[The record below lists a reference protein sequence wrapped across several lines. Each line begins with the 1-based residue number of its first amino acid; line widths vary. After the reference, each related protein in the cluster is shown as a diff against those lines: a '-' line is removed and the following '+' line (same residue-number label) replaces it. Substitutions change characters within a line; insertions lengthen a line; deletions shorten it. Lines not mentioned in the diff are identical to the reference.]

1 MELFIHYLFMPYLL
15 EGIRITVYVTAI
27 GIAGGAVLGA
37 ALSLLQLSRVRL
49 VSLCA
54 KVYVGIFRGTPLIL
68 QMVFAYDAMPRIG
81 IRLPG
86 VVAAGVALAANE
98 APFIAEM
105 IRSAIA
111 SVGAGQRL
119 AGKTLGLSA
128 WQRARRIVWP
138 QAFRAALPAAGN
150 AVISA
155 LKNSALAMVIA
166 VPELTLRSTQLASST
181 FDFFSIFFAAGVW
194 YLVLTGVVSLV
205 QVALESLF
213 GYDRPR
219 AGTSRGAVIQGKAP
233 AIGVGM
239 MAQGTDR
246 DAAQAIVAGR
256 VTESRLEY
264 ADPRDKV
271 PEYCVEAM
279 NLRKSYH
286 GKDVLSDVTLRLR
299 TGTTTVLL
307 GASGAG
313 KSTLLRCFGLLETPD
328 AGEMRIGNRRFQFG
342 AGSAAHYDDKRLT
355 TERLAGGVTVILQ
368 NFELFPHMTAV
379 ENVTLALTATYG
391 VGRRDAEEVARA
403 TLESLGL
410 SMHADKYPRHLSG
423 GQQQRVAIA
432 RALVIKPRLLLMD
445 EPTSALDPESVN
457 GILELVGELKKKG
470 DISIIITTHQLKVAS
485 RLGDTVVFMNNGQIV
500 EYGSATDVLTEAT
513 DPKTIRFVEAFG

>member
-1 MELFIHYLFMPYLL
+1 MALFIHYLFMPYLL
-15 EGIRITVYVTAI
+15 EGIRITVYVTVI
-27 GIAGGAVLGA
+27 GIMGGAVLGA

-49 VSLCA
+49 VSLFA

-86 VVAAGVALAANE
+86 VLAAGVALAANE

-105 IRSAIA
+105 VRSAVA

-128 WQRARRIVWP
+128 WQRSRRIVWP
-138 QAFRAALPAAGN
+138 QAFRAALPGMGN

-194 YLVLTGVVSLV
+194 YLVLTGMVSLV
-205 QVALESLF
+205 QAALERMF
-213 GYDRPR
+213 GRDRVR
-219 AGTSRGAVIQGKAP
+219 AGNSKGAIIQREAP
-233 AIGVGM
+233 AVGVGM
-239 MAQGTDR
+239 IAQDPDR
-246 DAAQAIVAGR
+246 EAAQAVVAGR

-264 ADPRDKV
+264 ADPRDKA
-271 PEYCVEAM
+271 PEYCVEAR

-286 GKDVLSDVTLRLR
+286 GRDVLSDITVRLQ

-307 GASGAG
+307 GSSGAG
-313 KSTLLRCFGLLETPD
+313 KSTLLRCIGLLETPD
-328 AGEMRIGNRRFQFG
+328 AGEMRIGNRRFEFG
-342 AGSAAHYDDKRLT
+342 SGSSARYDDKRMT
-355 TERLAGGVTVILQ
+355 IERLAGGVTVILQ

-379 ENVTLALTATYG
+379 ENVMLALTATYG

-403 TLESLGL
+403 TLDSLGL
-410 SMHADKYPRHLSG
+410 SMHGDKYPRHLSG

-432 RALVIKPRLLLMD
+432 RALVIKPGLLLMD

-457 GILELVGELKKKG
+457 GILDLVGELKKRG
-470 DISIIITTHQLKVAS
+470 DISIIITTHQLKVAR
-485 RLGDTVVFMNNGQIV
+485 RLADTVVFMDNGRIV
-500 EYGSATDVLTEAT
+500 ESGSAIELLTKAV
-513 DPKTIRFVEAFG
+513 DPKTVRFVEAFG